1 VSSIRNL
8 NRQAAVAQARAAVWL
23 VLEGRAHRTEV
34 VKPVPVAR
42 ADLEALEARPEPQ
55 ALPVLRARLAR
66 RERPVLRALP
76 VLRARLARRERPV
89 LRARRE
95 RPVLRARRERPVLR
109 ARRERP
115 VLRARRE
122 RPVPAGESAT
132 CVHVVP
138 GLAPCG
144 QLSCPI
150 RLIDRNSLALRM
162 GNCAN
167 LERGKTHA

>member
-55 ALPVLRARLAR
+55 ALPVLRARRAR
-66 RERPVLRALP
+66 RERPVLR
-76 VLRARLARRERPV
+76 ARRERPV